1 MAKREGW
8 KLSFIFWM
16 IEAVKGPPTTS
27 PMGVA
32 AEEEVVDMVLAS
44 DLRGARRLSIRD
56 GGGWSLGGEVEIKN
70 KNKTWIEGK
79 GIKKIKK
86 KKKKEKKK
94 N

>member
-1 MAKREGW
+1 
-8 KLSFIFWM
+8 M

-56 GGGWSLGGEVEIKN
+56 GGG
-70 KNKTWIEGK
+70 
-79 GIKKIKK
+79 
-86 KKKKEKKK
+86 
-94 N
+94 